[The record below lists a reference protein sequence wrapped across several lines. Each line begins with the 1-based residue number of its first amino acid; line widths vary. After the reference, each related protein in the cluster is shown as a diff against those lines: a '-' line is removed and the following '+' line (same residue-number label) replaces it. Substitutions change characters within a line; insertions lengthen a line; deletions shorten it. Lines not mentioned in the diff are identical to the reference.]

1 MLRRIP
7 STPLVCLFIL
17 LSTIFITAAWAA
29 SPDESLEILL
39 KPNQVG
45 GTPVPA
51 AQKVSARPAKMRNDS
66 SQGRVTFVPPGGITK
81 VKPACVPYPVA
92 GMPMCIL
99 PTTRQGQWEI
109 SGQVLFARAK
119 GSIQWPR
126 LDQNMWGGWWG
137 GYWAYARDVD
147 LNDDLQLPAH
157 KEFLEFSI
165 KYQFRPT
172 WAIRY
177 SVLGNQLTGAGWPQW
192 NSPFVFGYQLYSTG
206 QPISSKWQHAYHRAT
221 LEYNAVKTCSSS
233 LSVFAGWVHTE
244 DKIEVNCWLC
254 GYYGNTFSKSMDA
267 AIAGLEL
274 QRCLRTA
281 ANGATFSL
289 DCKAGGI
296 FLDDSQGYDVQ
307 AGARYSIPLNT
318 GRWGYAK
325 GGYRVVSLQKTQNE
339 WLFKNQLEGGFLELG
354 FIF

>member
-17 LSTIFITAAWAA
+17 LSTFFFTAVWAA
-29 SPDESLEILL
+29 GPDESLEILL
-39 KPNQVG
+39 KPNQAG

-51 AQKVSARPAKMRNDS
+51 SQKVAARPAKIKDGS
-66 SQGRVTFVPPGGITK
+66 SQGRITFMPPGGITK
-81 VKPACVPYPVA
+81 VKPECVPYPMA
-92 GMPMCIL
+92 GAPMCIL

-126 LDQNMWGGWWG
+126 LDETGWWG
-137 GYWAYARDVD
+137 GFWGYARDVD

-157 KEFLEFSI
+157 KEFLEFSV
-165 KYQFRPT
+165 KYQFRPN

-177 SVLGNQLTGAGWPQW
+177 SILGNELTGSGWPGW
-192 NSPFVFGYQLYSTG
+192 NSPFVFGWQLYSTG
-206 QPISSKWQHAYHRAT
+206 QPIGAKWQHTYQRAT
-221 LEYNAVKTCSSS
+221 LVYDAVKTCRST
-233 LSVFAGWVHTE
+233 LSVFGGWVHTD
-244 DKIEVNCWLC
+244 DKIDVNCSYC
-254 GYYGNTFSKSMDA
+254 GWWQQTFSKSIDG
-267 AIAGLEL
+267 AIAGVEL

-281 ANGATFSL
+281 ANGATLSL

-296 FLDDSQGYDVQ
+296 FLDDSEGYDVQ
-307 AGARYSIPLNT
+307 AGARYSIPMNT

-325 GGYRVVSLQKTQNE
+325 GGYRVVSLKKTQRE
-339 WLFKNQLEGGFLELG
+339 WLFENQLEGGFLELG